1 MKRSQACRITAHSQ
15 LKTACGSFKSPPKT
29 ATPSQVLPK
38 LILLQNQVE
47 TSMSLK
53 ITGNHFE
60 TGSSDAKRRG
70 WLAVEAELVA
80 GMGLDLTG
88 VGQDGKDRLAGPR
101 SLLMRVK
108 RHTPTL
114 LVTASQLSSVKHKYK
129 DRYE

>member
-1 MKRSQACRITAHSQ
+1 MSQ
-15 LKTACGSFKSPPKT
+15 LLPPPTKT
-29 ATPSQVLPK
+29 ATPPQVLPK

-60 TGSSDAKRRG
+60 TGPSDAKRRG

-80 GMGLDLTG
+80 GMGL
-88 VGQDGKDRLAGPR
+88 GQDGKDRLAGPR

-114 LVTASQLSSVKHKYK
+114 VTASQLSSVKHKYK

>member
-1 MKRSQACRITAHSQ
+1 MKRSQACHITAHSQ

-29 ATPSQVLPK
+29 ATPPQVLPK

-60 TGSSDAKRRG
+60 TASKRRA

-88 VGQDGKDRLAGPR
+88 AWAGWEGSPGRPALTAHAGQAA
-101 SLLMRVK
+101 
-108 RHTPTL
+108 HTHPGD
-114 LVTASQLSSVKHKYK
+114 S
-129 DRYE
+129 

>member
-15 LKTACGSFKSPPKT
+15 LKTAWGSFKSPTKT
-29 ATPSQVLPK
+29 ATPPQVLPK

-60 TGSSDAKRRG
+60 TGSSDAKRRA

-88 VGQDGKDRLAGPR
+88 AWAGWEGSPGRPALTAHAGQAAHTHPAGD
-101 SLLMRVK
+101 S
-108 RHTPTL
+108 
-114 LVTASQLSSVKHKYK
+114 
-129 DRYE
+129 

>member
-1 MKRSQACRITAHSQ
+1 MKRSEACRITAHSQ
-15 LKTACGSFKSPPKT
+15 LKTACGSFKSPTKT
-29 ATPSQVLPK
+29 ATAPFLPK

-60 TGSSDAKRRG
+60 TGSSDAKRRA

-88 VGQDGKDRLAGPR
+88 AWAGWEGSPGRPALTAHAGQAA
-101 SLLMRVK
+101 
-108 RHTPTL
+108 HTHPDD
-114 LVTASQLSSVKHKYK
+114 S
-129 DRYE
+129 

>member
-15 LKTACGSFKSPPKT
+15 LKTARGSFKSPPKL
-29 ATPSQVLPK
+29 PHHPK

-80 GMGLDLTG
+80 GMGLDWGLG
-88 VGQDGKDRLAGPR
+88 RMGRIAWQARAHCSCG
-101 SLLMRVK
+101 
-108 RHTPTL
+108 
-114 LVTASQLSSVKHKYK
+114 SSGTHPPW
-129 DRYE
+129 